1 MKYGI
6 GAGYASALLLASCTV
21 GPNYEQPK
29 VEVPMA
35 FANAEPGAAGQNAPE
50 ADLAEW
56 WRQFDDPILD
66 RLITGALTA
75 NLDIMTAASR
85 IEEAR
90 EQEIIQGAA
99 GLPSLSAMGAAV
111 RVHSNSNPFAQL
123 FGGAGAASSGTGSG
137 AGGASGSSGGAPA
150 SRPSSGATNLKLYS
164 IGFDATWEID
174 FFGGVTR
181 SVQAATAKEEAAIW
195 ALRDAEVTLTAEIA
209 RDYFSLRE
217 AQARIAIINAELERQ
232 RNTLEVINAKAAT
245 GFVTYLDVNQ
255 QTAQAAET
263 AAQVPQLEA
272 QVRANIDAIGVLL
285 GRTPESVVTEL
296 AGSGAIPAA
305 PAALPA
311 GLPSDLLRRRPDIRQ
326 AERNLAAATAQVGVA
341 VAQLYPKFD
350 ILGFASFAGTSL
362 NSLLSTRNFGEAAL
376 ANITWPI
383 FSAGRL
389 QANVRVNETEENQ
402 AYFAYKTSVLK
413 ALRDTDDALARYAAD
428 QQRLEL
434 LRQEIAAANSS
445 VTIAQQQYTVGLT
458 DYLNVL
464 TAQSSL
470 LRAQDE
476 AAQTQAALATDLVSL
491 YKALGGGWTDALP
504 DVTGPV
510 TAANPS

>member
-6 GAGYASALLLASCTV
+6 SASCASALLLASCTV
-21 GPNYEQPK
+21 GPNYELPK
-29 VEVPMA
+29 VDVPAA
-35 FANAEPGAAGQNAPE
+35 FANAEMGAAGQNASE

-66 RLITGALTA
+66 RLITDALAA

-85 IEEAR
+85 IQQAR

-99 GLPSLSAMGAAV
+99 GLPSVSATGAAV
-111 RVHSNSNPFAQL
+111 RLHSNSNPFAQL
-123 FGGAGAASSGTGSG
+123 FGGAGASPGANSGSG
-137 AGGASGSSGGAPA
+137 SASGSGGAAPSGG
-150 SRPSSGATNLKLYS
+150 SSTNLNLYS

-181 SVQAATAKEEAAIW
+181 SVQAATAKEDAAIW

-209 RDYFSLRE
+209 RDYFAVRE
-217 AQARIAIINAELERQ
+217 AQARIAIVNAELERQ
-232 RNTLEVINAKAAT
+232 SNTLAVINAKALA

-272 QVRANIDAIGVLL
+272 EMHANITAIGVLL
-285 GRTPESVVTEL
+285 GRTPEAVAAEFP
-296 AGSGAIPAA
+296 GSNTLPQA
-305 PAALPA
+305 PAALPI
-311 GLPSDLLRRRPDIRQ
+311 GLPSDLLRRRPDIRE

-350 ILGFASFAGTSL
+350 LLGLAAFAGTSL
-362 NSLLSTRNFGEAAL
+362 NSLLSTKNFSDAAV
-376 ANITWPI
+376 AYISWPI
-383 FSAGRL
+383 FTAGRL
-389 QANVRVNETEENQ
+389 QANVRMNEAEENQ
-402 AYFAYKTSVLK
+402 AYFAYKASVLK
-413 ALRDTDDALARYAAD
+413 ALQDAEDALGRYDAD
-428 QQRLEL
+428 QQRLVFL
-434 LRQEIAAANSS
+434 WQEIAAATSS
-445 VTIAQQQYTVGLT
+445 VTIAQQQYTAGLT

-464 TAQSSL
+464 TTQSSL
-470 LRAQDE
+470 LKAQDE
-476 AAQTQAALATDLVSL
+476 AAQTQAALVTDLASL
-491 YKALGGGWTDALP
+491 YKALGGGWTDAIP
-504 DVTGPV
+504 AATGPA